1 MDDRKM
7 LEKIAGSAQHLPVP
21 KELEPERMKK
31 RLGRTRWK
39 AAYRYR
45 TIAAAACLCICF
57 SAAGLV
63 YHNYGKQA
71 QSSLVQTDRNGAS
84 GSKKDHKDAASNGNQ
99 DERIMAGSAVDD
111 SIGEDGIAEDTAAEP
126 AGTARQNVAK
136 KPVKRLGKIYTLASD
151 YGAVYDVLKE
161 AGVWQIQQKQAQRE
175 YMAVD
180 DVAEDAALSAGT
192 VVNNQKAEAS
202 ADKDLMPDYS
212 TTNLQVEGVDE
223 SDFVKT
229 DGRFIYVVQEDQIQV
244 LDVRSAVPATAGTIR
259 PDMDEDT
266 DRICEMYVADQLLT
280 VIIQTEKTSLQQE
293 EGQKDVPGKNE
304 QEAGE
309 TPKEASVQD
318 AERQRVLKLAGE
330 DLDVRYLDTA
340 PVTKVVTYD
349 LSDPVHPALK
359 DTAVQ
364 DGWYQTS
371 RKIGNRLYL
380 FTDQSLGIADDLL
393 REDAVSD
400 DVLKQWLPAVNG
412 SVVRADCIYLQK
424 RGSQGILMASIDL
437 AGHSRILDTKLLV
450 NQCASLYVSSRSVY
464 LYDSEYVNGALRTRI
479 ARFAL
484 EDDGTIQAVAAKTV
498 KGSIEDTFAIH
509 ENGKYLQVLTSV
521 TSTETWENRV
531 YVLDEN
537 MQTTGKLTGLAKG
550 EQIYAARFT
559 GDIGYF
565 VTYRNTDPLFTVDF
579 SDPQKPEIIGELKVT
594 GFSEYLHFWSDD
606 RLLGIGYETN
616 PDNGEVTGV
625 KLSMFDISDPLNVKE
640 EAKLVLHGV
649 EDCEGMYDY
658 KSVLVSAQKNV
669 IAFTTK
675 TYRDMYREDYRV
687 LSYKQGKFVSRIE
700 RTLANGT
707 WTDRKYWRSIYTG
720 DRLYLVS
727 EKKLLAFEMGQG
739 WNEIGK
745 LFYGWVGHGKEE
757 QVVECE

>member
-7 LEKIAGSAQHLPVP
+7 LEKIADSAQHLTVP
-21 KELEPERMKK
+21 KELEPEQMKK
-31 RLGRTRWK
+31 RIGSTRWK
-39 AAYRYR
+39 TAYRYR
-45 TIAAAACLCICF
+45 TIAAAACLCFCF
-57 SAAGLV
+57 SAAGVV
-63 YHNYGKQA
+63 YH
-71 QSSLVQTDRNGAS
+71 
-84 GSKKDHKDAASNGNQ
+84 KDTVSDGTQ
-99 DERIMAGSAVDD
+99 DEQIMAGSAVDD
-111 SIGEDGIAEDTAAEP
+111 SIGEDGTADDTAAGSAE
-126 AGTARQNVAK
+126 TQRKNEVR
-136 KPVKRLGKIYTLASD
+136 KPVKKLGKIYTLASD

-161 AGVWQIQQKQAQRE
+161 TGLWQEEQKQAQRE

-180 DVAEDAALSAGT
+180 DALDDSALSTGT
-192 VVNNQKAEAS
+192 AVNNQKAEAS
-202 ADKDLMPDYS
+202 ADKGLTPEFS

-229 DGRFIYVVQEDQIQV
+229 DGRFIYAVQEDQIQV
-244 LDVRSAVPATAGTIR
+244 LDVRSAVPAAVGTIR

-280 VIIQTEKTSLQQE
+280 VIIQTEKTSLRQE
-293 EGQKDVPGKNE
+293 EGEKDTAGNQE
-304 QEAGE
+304 QDVREAGE
-309 TPKEASVQD
+309 MADGLSNLD
-318 AERQRVLKLAGE
+318 AGRQRTRKLAGE
-330 DLDVRYLDTA
+330 DLDVRYLNTE
-340 PVTKVVTYD
+340 PVTKVVTYN
-349 LSDPVHPALK
+349 LSDPVHPVPG

-380 FTDQSLGIADDLL
+380 FTDQSMGIADDLL

-400 DVLKQWLPAVNG
+400 DALKQWLPAVND

-424 RGSQGILMASIDL
+424 RGSQGMLMASIDL
-437 AGHSRILDTKLLV
+437 ADHSRILDTKLLV
-450 NQCASLYVSSRSVY
+450 NECANLYVSSRSVY
-464 LYDSEYVNGALRTRI
+464 LYDSTYVNGALRTRI
-479 ARFAL
+479 VRFAL
-484 EDDGTIQAVAAKTV
+484 EEDGTIQAVAAKTV

-521 TSTETWENRV
+521 TSMDPWENRV
-531 YVLDEN
+531 YVLDET
-537 MQTTGKLTGLAKG
+537 MQTAGKLTGLAKG

-579 SDPQKPEIIGELKVT
+579 SNPEKPEIIGELKVT

-606 RLLGIGYETN
+606 RLLGIGYESD

-625 KLSMFDISDPLNVKE
+625 KISMFDISDPLDVKE

-658 KSVLVSAQKNV
+658 KSVLVSAEKNV

-675 TYRDMYREDYRV
+675 TYRDTYREDYRV
-687 LSYKQGKFVSRIE
+687 FSYKNGKFVSRIE

-707 WTDRKYWRSIYTG
+707 WADRKYWRSIYTG
-720 DRLYLVS
+720 ERLYLVS
-727 EKKLLAFEMGQG
+727 EKKMLAFEMGQG
-739 WNEIGK
+739 WKEIGK
-745 LFYGWVGHGKEE
+745 LFYGWVEHGKEE
-757 QVVECE
+757 EAVICG